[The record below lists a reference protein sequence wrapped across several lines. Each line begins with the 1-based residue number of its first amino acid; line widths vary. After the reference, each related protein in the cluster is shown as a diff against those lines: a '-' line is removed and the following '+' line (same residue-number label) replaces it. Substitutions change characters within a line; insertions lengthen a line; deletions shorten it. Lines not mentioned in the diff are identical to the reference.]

1 MLGLDKGKL
10 IGVGVGPGDSEL
22 LTIKAVKIL
31 RSVPVICAP
40 RSSKDKP
47 SKALSII
54 EDILAERDD
63 YRLVEPVFPMTRD
76 VNELELHW
84 DRAARLVAIELE
96 KGDDVAFVTL
106 GDPSLYST
114 FSYLQER
121 IESLGFKVEMVPGV
135 TSFTSCAASASM
147 TLVEGDEVLV
157 VLPGVDERF
166 KKIVDYVNTCI
177 IMKTPSH
184 GSEIEDILDDDPREK
199 KIISLQNCSMENERI
214 QEGFMKNGN
223 YLSTTIIKFKK

>member
-1 MLGLDKGKL
+1 MDKGKL

-84 DRAARLVAIELE
+84 DKAARLVAIELE

-114 FSYLQER
+114 FSYLQKR
-121 IESLGFKVEMVPGV
+121 IEDFGFKVEIVPGV
-135 TSFTSCAASASM
+135 TSFAGCAASASM
-147 TLVEGDEVLV
+147 TLVEGDEILV
-157 VLPGVDERF
+157 VVSRVDERF
-166 KKIVDYVNTCI
+166 RRIISYADTCI
-177 IMKTPSH
+177 IMKVPKH
-184 GSEIEDILDDDPREK
+184 GSELENIIGEDPRAK
-199 KIISLQNCSMENERI
+199 KVISVQNCSMEDEKI
-214 QEGFMKNGN
+214 YEGFMKDPN
-223 YLSTTIIKFKK
+223 YLSTTIIKFKNREE

>member
-1 MLGLDKGKL
+1 MDKGKL

>member
-199 KIISLQNCSMENERI
+199 KIVSLQNCSMENERI